1 MLLSMKTRRDRSL
14 IIIAAL
20 LHGLAYLL
28 LLPAWMGEDEPWHV
42 EYAHHLSTGHAPWG
56 GVEMHG
62 AERPE
67 DDDRKL
73 MPLSQLQVRRRI
85 GGLKSDEIRETQLN
99 TIASMKEESFFKRI
113 DFMPWSGGVE
123 DFDQVQDAF
132 TATHQPPLYY
142 GIGALLLRITGAQ
155 TPLEELH
162 SMRWIAL
169 ACYLAMIAATLALAR
184 LVTEDTRL
192 VCLAGF
198 LCAWLP
204 MHARQAAVANN
215 DVLANVI
222 GAALLL
228 TAALQLSRSD
238 GKTNARAV
246 LTLVTLIVLAFL
258 TKTTTI
264 ACVLSASLAF
274 LAAIVRRDRQKTIF
288 SAIACALVFLMGYA
302 YLRSTHSPSL
312 PTSWADLGERFGEGF
327 NLASLSELW
336 RTTLGAFNWYSRDL
350 PDWISTTVMIVL
362 LTLIIA
368 AYTKISSGTEQRGRA
383 VLILCL
389 CALLAQFMI
398 IGLRGVPA
406 GRYLFPVLPAAAVLL
421 ATGAGALS
429 AERRRQH
436 IITGLVITFI
446 ALDAVFLWR
455 GLLVEQY
462 LVWGN

>member
-1 MLLSMKTRRDRSL
+1 
-14 IIIAAL
+14 
-20 LHGLAYLL
+20 
-28 LLPAWMGEDEPWHV
+28 V
-42 EYAHHLSTGHAPWG
+42 
-56 GVEMHG
+56 
-62 AERPE
+62 
-67 DDDRKL
+67 
-73 MPLSQLQVRRRI
+73 
-85 GGLKSDEIRETQLN
+85 
-99 TIASMKEESFFKRI
+99 
-113 DFMPWSGGVE
+113 
-123 DFDQVQDAF
+123 
-132 TATHQPPLYY
+132 
-142 GIGALLLRITGAQ
+142 
-155 TPLEELH
+155 
-162 SMRWIAL
+162 
-169 ACYLAMIAATLALAR
+169 
-184 LVTEDTRL
+184 
-192 VCLAGF
+192 
-198 LCAWLP
+198 
-204 MHARQAAVANN
+204 
-215 DVLANVI
+215 
-222 GAALLL
+222 
-228 TAALQLSRSD
+228 
-238 GKTNARAV
+238 
-246 LTLVTLIVLAFL
+246 
-258 TKTTTI
+258 
-264 ACVLSASLAF
+264 
-274 LAAIVRRDRQKTIF
+274 
-288 SAIACALVFLMGYA
+288 
-302 YLRSTHSPSL
+302 
-312 PTSWADLGERFGEGF
+312 GF